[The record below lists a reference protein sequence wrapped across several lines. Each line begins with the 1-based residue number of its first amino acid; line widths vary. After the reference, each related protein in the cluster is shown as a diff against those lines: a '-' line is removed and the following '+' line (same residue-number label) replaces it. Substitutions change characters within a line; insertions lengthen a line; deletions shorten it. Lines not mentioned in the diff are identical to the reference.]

1 MQKFA
6 FKHKFHLNCWAASL
20 SGAVGTDKVG
30 GEGIEF
36 SPCQRMGWGR
46 NGDRWGGE
54 EGSRST
60 KKLIW
65 REEKKSSAGKPKEGR
80 SPGGANAEIQR
91 EGEKSRRFQRLQ
103 HESGAQAGPFQ
114 DFPAGKAPPSLLLGD
129 KGQHGEVTLL
139 GEEQQEG
146 DVERAPAGMKCHQIH
161 TVREERRRQN

>member
-1 MQKFA
+1 MSKDGMGQKWGQVGRRGGIQE
-6 FKHKFHLNCWAASL
+6 HKEINLER
-20 SGAVGTDKVG
+20 G
-30 GEGIEF
+30 
-36 SPCQRMGWGR
+36 
-46 NGDRWGGE
+46 
-54 EGSRST
+54 
-60 KKLIW
+60 
-65 REEKKSSAGKPKEGR
+65 KKSSAGKPKEGR

-103 HESGAQAGPFQ
+103 HEAVAQAGPFQ

-129 KGQHGEVTLL
+129 KGQHGEVALL